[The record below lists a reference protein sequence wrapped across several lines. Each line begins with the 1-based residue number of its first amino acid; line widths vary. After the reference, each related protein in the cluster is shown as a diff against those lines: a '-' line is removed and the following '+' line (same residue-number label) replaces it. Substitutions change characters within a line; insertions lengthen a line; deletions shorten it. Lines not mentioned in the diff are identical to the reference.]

1 MHRVLVEGVRVT
13 VQQERGGEEE
23 KEEVVLALGQASGS
37 RGRR

>member
-13 VQQERGGEEE
+13 VQQERGEEE